1 MHQLLW
7 RSWHLASTKSRLSIT
22 YWHPLSSQGS
32 FGWADL
38 ELSRLSVGE
47 GSSCK
52 AFSTW
57 TQAISQRK
65 EQVGLFCH
73 IGTAQS
79 DVKTFLWFWQLSEK
93 HSEEIG
99 TVKNSAAIISVP
111 YIYIFMYAYIF
122 KNCIKAVTG
131 LLLKKKKKILLRGL
145 QFSWKHV
152 FEYYYNRSQNK
163 KCLIMCKL
171 KPVFGYIEK
180 KTKWGN

>member
-1 MHQLLW
+1 MEK
-7 RSWHLASTKSRLSIT
+7 LASCINKIQTLHNILAS
-22 YWHPLSSQGS
+22 PLFPGELWLGS
-32 FGWADL
+32 FGAV
-38 ELSRLSVGE
+38 SVICGWRVQLQ
-47 GSSCK
+47 G
-52 AFSTW
+52 FSTW

-79 DVKTFLWFWQLSEK
+79 HVKTFLWFWQLSEK

-131 LLLKKKKKILLRGL
+131 LLLKKKKKDTLKRFTVQLETCVWILL
-145 QFSWKHV
+145 QQISEQEVSHYV
-152 FEYYYNRSQNK
+152 
-163 KCLIMCKL
+163 
-171 KPVFGYIEK
+171 
-180 KTKWGN
+180 